1 MCVCWLPSNYIMII
15 STSIELGNVAKRCA
29 RCVLVQLFRPFFA
42 TGDFEHDKDQVT
54 RPNWIRRDRCVTS
67 CDNCTVMWQVVTSE
81 WSFEET
87 HTNAPRRPP
96 TQEWRWFVFLTRD
109 SIIQQPPSPVIATLS
124 LISCPLASGYK
135 LRQTRGNASKD
146 YDYDNIYVL
155 PKKLMFLV
163 PMTT

>member
-1 MCVCWLPSNYIMII
+1 MAERKFYAKGPLMLYASLCLVVLMNALDVCMLVAQQLYYDYFN

-42 TGDFEHDKDQVT
+42 TSDFEPNKDQVT

-67 CDNCTVMWQVVTSE
+67 CDNCAAMWQVVTSE

-96 TQEWRWFVFLTRD
+96 DTRMEVVCVVW
-109 SIIQQPPSPVIATLS
+109 PETLLYNNHRLRS
-124 LISCPLASGYK
+124 LQA
-135 LRQTRGNASKD
+135 
-146 YDYDNIYVL
+146 
-155 PKKLMFLV
+155 FH
-163 PMTT
+163 

>member
-29 RCVLVQLFRPFFA
+29 RCVLAQLFSPFFA
-42 TGDFEHDKDQVT
+42 TSDFQPDKDQVT
-54 RPNWIRRDRCVTS
+54 RPNWIRRYRCVTS
-67 CDNCTVMWQVVTSE
+67 CDNCAAMWQVVTSE

-87 HTNAPRRPP
+87 HTNAPRRLV
-96 TQEWRWFVFLTRD
+96 TQEWRWFVWSDQRLYYTTTTVSGHCKPFINHL
-109 SIIQQPPSPVIATLS
+109 P
-124 LISCPLASGYK
+124 SGYK
-135 LRQTRGNASKD
+135 LRQTHGNASKD